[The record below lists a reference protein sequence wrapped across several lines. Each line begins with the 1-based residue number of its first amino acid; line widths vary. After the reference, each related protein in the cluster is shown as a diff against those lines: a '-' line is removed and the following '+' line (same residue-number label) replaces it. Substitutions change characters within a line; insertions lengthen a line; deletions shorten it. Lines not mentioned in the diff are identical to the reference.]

1 VADCLLP
8 TTSVID
14 LPLLHLMVACAAR
27 QDLYKSGGI
36 LSVTSRILVVDLLH
50 KRMPIELITGLVI
63 LHAET

>member
-1 VADCLLP
+1 MADCLLP

-14 LPLLHLMVACAAR
+14 LSLLHLMVAYAAR